1 MSPGMFLRCRG
12 QFVSKSDVMG
22 LKAWVRKRKK
32 WLLKAAF
39 MLILLGCC
47 CFIYSRYIAP
57 TRVALINFPAYQASS
72 IALANDSRMVEVDVL
87 KPEDAS
93 RVKSYDVALFF
104 GPGLRLNGEQAA
116 DIEEAGAKGTAIYTL
131 IFPSGVITNHHV
143 DSLQQQRIGD
153 YYGNGN
159 KRNYRNLL
167 HFCRSELDRC
177 KWFATTAEEPVHLPS
192 NFYWYLGEDHFFTDL
207 DGYNSY
213 YRKNGLYKEGAPSIA
228 IVSGMTSPLSGNRA
242 NVDTLVVGLERAGF
256 NVYPLYATGK
266 RLQML
271 KEISPDAVIY
281 LPMGRLGSDAVV
293 DWLKERNIPL
303 FCPLTLLQ
311 ERREWEEDPR
321 GLAGGYLAA
330 SMVLPEI
337 DGGTRSQVLSVQ
349 NADARGYYQFVPVAD
364 RVENLVEGIRRQ
376 IALQQKANRDKRLAI
391 VYLKGPGQT
400 ALTAAGLEVAPS
412 LYALLKRLKAEGYL
426 VENIPATEREFEA
439 LLQREGSV
447 FASYAK
453 GRMAEFMATAHPGWI
468 RKSDYETWAKEVLTP
483 EKYAEVVGQYGEAPG
498 EYMSGE
504 QGGEPALAFSCLHF
518 GHVVL
523 LPQPAAAAGENEFQ
537 IVHGAEV
544 APPHAYIAPYL
555 WIQKGFQA
563 DALIHFGTHG
573 SLEFTPGK
581 QVGLSAEDWPDRLI
595 GTIPHF
601 YYYTIANVGEGIV
614 AKRRTYASL
623 VSYLTPP
630 FMESCTR
637 GHYEKLFRL
646 ITDYDCA
653 AERGQLALALK
664 IKEQVVSLGLHHDLQ
679 LDSVATKPCTEE
691 EIRRVESFA
700 EEIANEKMT
709 GRLYIL
715 GNVYSKEDI
724 RATVVAMCAEPLA
737 YSFAR
742 LDRQKGRITAAQY
755 ADNVFVSRR
764 YLSDARTRV
773 EELLHTGKK
782 LTLEQL
788 GISREDV
795 IRARTTEMAVNPR
808 QLSMSEMMAMASES
822 GNNISE
828 GVKKSERGMKMPAEM
843 PKVGKMPDW
852 VKKRIEARKKA
863 EREGKKVEIPEV
875 PVEEKEFAQAV
886 GEIRQ
891 VVENAE
897 RYARLLQESPQQE
910 MLSLLNALNGG
921 YVEPSPGGDAVR
933 NPNTLPTGRNLFAVN
948 AESTPGI
955 RAWDE
960 GKALAQKTLDQ
971 YYQKHGT
978 YPRKV
983 SYTFWAGEFIETE
996 GATLAQALYMLGVVP
1011 VRDGMNRVTDL
1022 QLIPSAELGRPRIDI
1037 VVQTSGQLRDVAASR
1052 LELLTKAV
1060 AMAAQVKNDTCGNYV
1075 AIGTVESERI
1085 LLDKGLSPKEAREL
1099 SLVRV
1104 FGGAGYG
1111 TGITGLVEKGD
1122 AWQQESEIA
1131 DRYLSDMGMMYGNG
1145 KTWGNYR
1152 REAFEAALHNAD
1164 VVIQPRQSN
1173 TWGALSLDH
1182 VYEFMG
1188 GLNLTVR
1195 HVTGKDPDTYL
1206 SDYRN
1211 RNCMRIQELKEAI
1224 GVEGR
1229 TTIFNPAYIR
1239 EKMKGG
1245 ASSAAVF
1252 GETIRN
1258 TYGWNVMNPAMI
1270 GKDVWDRIYEVY
1282 VKDKYDLGLH
1292 RFFEAENPAALQEIT
1307 AVMLE
1312 IVRKGYWKATDG
1324 QVKDIAGLHTRLL
1337 EEYKPA
1343 CSGFVCDNLK
1353 LQEFISQHIEKNEA
1367 DTYREN
1373 ISKIREIQA
1382 IHAQNTVVLKKEQ
1395 LNRQQQSGSDTEG
1408 NRKFMFVSIL
1418 VAGIAL
1424 TLFVLIR
1431 RRRR

>member
-1 MSPGMFLRCRG
+1 
-12 QFVSKSDVMG
+12 MG
-22 LKAWVRKRKK
+22 LKSFICRRKK
-32 WLLKAAF
+32 ILLRA
-39 MLILLGCC
+39 MLVLILLGCC
-47 CFIYSRYIAP
+47 WFFYSRYIAP
-57 TRVALINFPAYQASS
+57 TRVALVNFPAYQASS
-72 IALANDSRMVEVDVL
+72 IALANDCRMVRVDVL
-87 KPEDAS
+87 KPEDA
-93 RVKSYDVALFF
+93 RKMKNYDVALFF

-116 DIEEAGAKGTAIYTL
+116 DIEEAGTEGTAIYTL
-131 IFPSGVITNHHV
+131 IFPSGVIANHHV
-143 DSLQQQRIGD
+143 DSLQQEHIGD

-159 KRNYRNLL
+159 KTNYRNLL
-167 HFCRSELDRC
+167 RFCRSELDRH
-177 KWFATTAEEPVHLPS
+177 KWFTAKAEAPVHLPS
-192 NFYWYLGEDHFFTDL
+192 NFFWHLGEENFFTDL
-207 DGYNSY
+207 DGYNGY
-213 YRKNGLYKEGAPSIA
+213 YRKNGFYKEGAPSIA
-228 IVSGMTSPLSGNRA
+228 LVSGMTSPLSGNRA
-242 NVDTLVVGLERAGF
+242 NVDTLITGLEKAGL
-256 NVYPLYATGK
+256 NVYPVYATGK

-271 KEISPDAVIY
+271 KEVSPDAVIY
-281 LPMGRLGSDAVV
+281 LPMGRLGGDAMVE
-293 DWLKERNIPL
+293 WLQERNIPL

-311 ERREWEEDPR
+311 QRQEWENDPR
-321 GLAGGYLAA
+321 GLAGGYLSA
-330 SMVLPEI
+330 SVVLPEI

-349 NADARGYYQFVPVAD
+349 DADGKGYYQFVPVGD
-364 RVENLVEGIRRQ
+364 RVENLVEGIRKQ
-376 IALQQKANRDKRLAI
+376 MALQKKANRDKRLAI
-391 VYLKGPGQT
+391 VYLKGAGQS
-400 ALTAAGLEVAPS
+400 ALTAAGLEVVPS
-412 LYALLKRLKAEGYL
+412 LYALLNRLKAEGYT
-426 VENIPATEREFEA
+426 VENIPATEKDFEV
-439 LLQREGSV
+439 LLQQEGSI
-447 FASYAK
+447 FGSYAK
-453 GRMAEFMATAHPGWI
+453 GRMAEFMATAHPDWI

-483 EKYAEVVGQYGEAPG
+483 EKYAEVVQRYGEAPG
-498 EYMSGE
+498 EYMNGVQE
-504 QGGEPALAFSCLHF
+504 GEPALAFSCLHF
-518 GHVVL
+518 GNVVL
-523 LPQPAAAAGENEFQ
+523 MPQPAAAAGDNEFQ
-537 IVHGAEV
+537 IVHGAKV

-581 QVGLSAEDWPDRLI
+581 QVALSAEDWADRLI

-630 FMESCTR
+630 FMESRTR
-637 GHYEKLFRL
+637 GQYESLFRL
-646 ITDYDCA
+646 IAEYDRVPEGRQA
-653 AERGQLALALK
+653 TVAGK
-664 IKEQVVSLGLHHDLQ
+664 IKKQVVELGLQHDLQ
-679 LDSVATKPCTEE
+679 LDSILTIPCTEE
-691 EIRRVESFA
+691 EIRRIESYA

-709 GRLYIL
+709 GRLYTL
-715 GNVYSKEDI
+715 GSAYSKEDI

-742 LDRQKGRITAAQY
+742 LDRQKGEITAEQY
-755 ADNVFVSRR
+755 ADNVFVSRH
-764 YLSDARTRV
+764 YLSDARKRV

-782 LTLEQL
+782 MGLEEL
-788 GISREDV
+788 GINRMDV
-795 IRARTTEMAVNPR
+795 MRACATEMAVNPR

-828 GVKKSERGMKMPAEM
+828 GVKKSEGGMKMPAGM

-863 EREGKKVEIPEV
+863 EKEGKEAKIPEV
-875 PVEEKEFAQAV
+875 PQEDKEFAQAV
-886 GEIRQ
+886 SEIRR
-891 VVENAE
+891 VAENVQH
-897 RYARLLQESPQQE
+897 YAQALQESPEQE
-910 MLSLLNALNGG
+910 MRSLLNALNGR
-921 YVEPSPGGDAVR
+921 YVAPSPGGDAVR
-933 NPNTLPTGRNLFAVN
+933 NPNTLPTGRNLFAIN

-960 GKALAQKTLDQ
+960 GKVLAQKTLEQ

-996 GATLAQALYMLGVVP
+996 GATLAQALYMLGVSP

-1022 QLIPSAELGRPRIDI
+1022 RLIPSAELGRPRIDI

-1060 AMAAQVKNDTCGNYV
+1060 AMAAQANGDTCGNYV
-1075 AIGTVESERI
+1075 ASGTVESERI

-1104 FGGAGYG
+1104 FGGSGYG

-1122 AWQQESEIA
+1122 AWQEESEIA
-1131 DRYLSDMGMMYGNG
+1131 DRYLSNMGMMYGDG
-1145 KTWGNYR
+1145 KAWGSYS

-1195 HVTGKDPDTYL
+1195 NVTGKDPDTYL

-1211 RNCMRIQELKEAI
+1211 RNRMRIQELKEAI
-1224 GVEGR
+1224 GIEGR

-1245 ASSAAVF
+1245 ASSAAIF

-1258 TYGWNVMNPAMI
+1258 TYGWNVMNPSMI

-1282 VKDKYDLGLH
+1282 VKDKYKLGIH
-1292 RFFEAENPAALQEIT
+1292 HFFETENPATLEEIT

-1312 IVRKGYWKATDG
+1312 TVRKGYWKATDR

-1353 LQEFISQHIEKNEA
+1353 LQEFIAGHS
-1367 DTYREN
+1367 D
-1373 ISKIREIQA
+1373 
-1382 IHAQNTVVLKKEQ
+1382 QNTADVYRKNMGEVRDVQAEYAKNAVVLKKEE
-1395 LNRQQQSGSDTEG
+1395 LNQQRQERAETEG
-1408 NRKFMFVSIL
+1408 NRQFLFMTIL
-1418 VAGIAL
+1418 IAGLAL
-1424 TLFVLIR
+1424 VLFILIR
-1431 RRRR
+1431 RRRNKM